1 METKPSQRERL
12 LRYAA
17 ENYGTTPE
25 YPWDGTPDAAVLR
38 HPGNQK
44 WYGLLMRIPSEKLGL
59 APDGTADILN
69 VKCSPLET
77 GSLRQKPGIFPAYHM
92 NKTHWITILLDGTLP
107 EPELFWLLDE
117 SYTLTMPNH
126 GNERGTSMKIWN
138 ATIHTMT
145 DAGILENGYVCI
157 ENGKITEVGT
167 GTPSVLAPED
177 IDAGGSVL
185 LPGFIDAH
193 THLGIIENGIAF
205 EGDDCNEA
213 TDPFTPHLRVIDGVN
228 PLDHCFAEA
237 RAAGVTTV
245 MTSPGSANACGGTM
259 AILKTAGRMADRMQI
274 GTGVKFALGENPKS
288 VYNDRDET
296 PITRM
301 ATAAMIRE
309 GLAKAQR
316 YQQELD
322 FAESDPDEH
331 MPDYDAKSEA
341 LLPLLE
347 RDVKAHFHCHRADDI
362 CTAIRIAR
370 EFNLDYV
377 IIHGTEGH
385 LIADILAEE
394 NAKVIAGPILCDRC
408 KPEMQNLT
416 ISGPSVMQKAG
427 VKLAL
432 CTDHP
437 VIPIQYLPTTAAL
450 AVKGGMKREDALYA
464 ITAGAAEILGVE
476 NRVGSIAPGMDADIQ
491 LYHGDP
497 LDLLCDPWM
506 VLIDGKNVL

>member
-1 METKPSQRERL
+1 MSASRTARSPKSAQAHRQC
-12 LRYAA
+12 LRRRILTQGVRFCCRA
-17 ENYGTTPE
+17 
-25 YPWDGTPDAAVLR
+25 
-38 HPGNQK
+38 
-44 WYGLLMRIPSEKLGL
+44 LLMRTPTWALSK
-59 APDGTADILN
+59 TA
-69 VKCSPLET
+69 SPL
-77 GSLRQKPGIFPAYHM
+77 R
-92 NKTHWITILLDGTLP
+92 
-107 EPELFWLLDE
+107 
-117 SYTLTMPNH
+117 
-126 GNERGTSMKIWN
+126 
-138 ATIHTMT
+138 ATT
-145 DAGILENGYVCI
+145 
-157 ENGKITEVGT
+157 
-167 GTPSVLAPED
+167 
-177 IDAGGSVL
+177 
-185 LPGFIDAH
+185 
-193 THLGIIENGIAF
+193 
-205 EGDDCNEA
+205 A
-213 TDPFTPHLRVIDGVN
+213 TRRPTPFTPHLRVIDGVN

>member
-1 METKPSQRERL
+1 
-12 LRYAA
+12 
-17 ENYGTTPE
+17 
-25 YPWDGTPDAAVLR
+25 
-38 HPGNQK
+38 
-44 WYGLLMRIPSEKLGL
+44 MRIPSEKLGL

-117 SYTLTMPNH
+117 SYTLTMPKPRKRK
-126 GNERGTSMKIWN
+126 RGTSMKIWN

-309 GLAKAQR
+309 GLATAQR

>member
-1 METKPSQRERL
+1 
-12 LRYAA
+12 
-17 ENYGTTPE
+17 
-25 YPWDGTPDAAVLR
+25 
-38 HPGNQK
+38 
-44 WYGLLMRIPSEKLGL
+44 
-59 APDGTADILN
+59 
-69 VKCSPLET
+69 
-77 GSLRQKPGIFPAYHM
+77 
-92 NKTHWITILLDGTLP
+92 
-107 EPELFWLLDE
+107 
-117 SYTLTMPNH
+117 
-126 GNERGTSMKIWN
+126 
-138 ATIHTMT
+138 
-145 DAGILENGYVCI
+145 
-157 ENGKITEVGT
+157 
-167 GTPSVLAPED
+167 
-177 IDAGGSVL
+177 
-185 LPGFIDAH
+185 
-193 THLGIIENGIAF
+193 
-205 EGDDCNEA
+205 
-213 TDPFTPHLRVIDGVN
+213 
-228 PLDHCFAEA
+228 
-237 RAAGVTTV
+237 
-245 MTSPGSANACGGTM
+245 
-259 AILKTAGRMADRMQI
+259 MADRMQI

-362 CTAIRIAR
+362 CTAIRIAK

-394 NAKVIAGPILCDRC
+394 NAPVIAGPILCDRC
-408 KPEMQNLT
+408 KPEMQHLT
-416 ISGPSVMQKAG
+416 ISGPSIMQKAG

-450 AVKGGMKREDALYA
+450 AVKGGMQREDALYA

-476 NRVGSIAPGMDADIQ
+476 NRIGSIAAGMDADLP
-491 LYHGDP
+491 LYRGDP
-497 LDLLCDPWM
+497 LDLLCDPWLVM
-506 VLIDGKNVL
+506 INGRRVAADLTPQSQE

>member
-1 METKPSQRERL
+1 MTNPLADRIRPESLEQVVGQQHL
-12 LRYAA
+12 L
-17 ENYGTTPE
+17 GP
-25 YPWDGTPDAAVLR
+25 GKVLR
-38 HPGNQK
+38 QLIESGDIPNLIFYGPPGVGKTTVASIIAKRTDRALRRLN
-44 WYGLLMRIPSEKLGL
+44 GTNAS
-59 APDGTADILN
+59 TADIRALVAELDTLSAPN
-69 VKCSPLET
+69 
-77 GSLRQKPGIFPAYHM
+77 G
-92 NKTHWITILLDGTLP
+92 ILLY
-107 EPELFWLLDE
+107 LDE
-117 SYTLTMPNH
+117 IQYFNKRQQQSL
-126 GNERGTSMKIWN
+126 
-138 ATIHTMT
+138 
-145 DAGILENGYVCI
+145 LEYI
-157 ENGKITEVGT
+157 ENGKITTVESGK
-167 GTPSVLAPED
+167 PAELSPED

-237 RAAGVTTV
+237 RAAGITTV

-362 CTAIRIAR
+362 CTAIRIAK

-394 NAKVIAGPILCDRC
+394 NAPVIAGPILCDRC
-408 KPEMQNLT
+408 KPEMQHLT
-416 ISGPSVMQKAG
+416 ISGPSIMQKAG

-450 AVKGGMKREDALYA
+450 AVKGGMQREDALYA

-476 NRVGSIAPGMDADIQ
+476 NRIGSIAAGMDADLQ
-491 LYHGDP
+491 LYRGDP
-497 LDLLCDPWM
+497 LDLLCDPWLVM
-506 VLIDGKNVL
+506 INGRRVAADLTPQFQV

>member
-1 METKPSQRERL
+1 
-12 LRYAA
+12 
-17 ENYGTTPE
+17 
-25 YPWDGTPDAAVLR
+25 
-38 HPGNQK
+38 
-44 WYGLLMRIPSEKLGL
+44 
-59 APDGTADILN
+59 
-69 VKCSPLET
+69 
-77 GSLRQKPGIFPAYHM
+77 
-92 NKTHWITILLDGTLP
+92 
-107 EPELFWLLDE
+107 
-117 SYTLTMPNH
+117 
-126 GNERGTSMKIWN
+126 MKIWN

-157 ENGKITEVGT
+157 ENGKITAVESGK
-167 GTPSVLAPED
+167 PAELSPED

-362 CTAIRIAR
+362 CTAIRIAK

-394 NAKVIAGPILCDRC
+394 NAPVIAGPILCDRC
-408 KPEMQNLT
+408 KPEMQHLT
-416 ISGPSVMQKAG
+416 ISGPSIMQKAG

-450 AVKGGMKREDALYA
+450 AVKGGMQREDALYA

-476 NRVGSIAPGMDADIQ
+476 NRVGSIAVGMDADLQ

-497 LDLLCDPWM
+497 LDLLCDPWLVM
-506 VLIDGKNVL
+506 INGRRVAADLTPQFQV

>member
-1 METKPSQRERL
+1 
-12 LRYAA
+12 
-17 ENYGTTPE
+17 
-25 YPWDGTPDAAVLR
+25 
-38 HPGNQK
+38 
-44 WYGLLMRIPSEKLGL
+44 
-59 APDGTADILN
+59 
-69 VKCSPLET
+69 
-77 GSLRQKPGIFPAYHM
+77 
-92 NKTHWITILLDGTLP
+92 
-107 EPELFWLLDE
+107 
-117 SYTLTMPNH
+117 
-126 GNERGTSMKIWN
+126 
-138 ATIHTMT
+138 
-145 DAGILENGYVCI
+145 
-157 ENGKITEVGT
+157 
-167 GTPSVLAPED
+167 
-177 IDAGGSVL
+177 
-185 LPGFIDAH
+185 
-193 THLGIIENGIAF
+193 
-205 EGDDCNEA
+205 
-213 TDPFTPHLRVIDGVN
+213 
-228 PLDHCFAEA
+228 
-237 RAAGVTTV
+237 
-245 MTSPGSANACGGTM
+245 
-259 AILKTAGRMADRMQI
+259 
-274 GTGVKFALGENPKS
+274 
-288 VYNDRDET
+288 
-296 PITRM
+296 
-301 ATAAMIRE
+301 
-309 GLAKAQR
+309 
-316 YQQELD
+316 
-322 FAESDPDEH
+322 

-506 VLIDGKNVL
+506 VLSDGKNVL